1 MTLDLGRFVGL
12 PYAAPN
18 GCWQLVVAVYR
29 ELFGLAL
36 PDYAGD
42 AAGLTREALAALID
56 TQRSAWRPV
65 EAERPG
71 DVVLFRILGAPCHVG
86 VVQAPGLFLHV
97 LHAGQTARIESYRAP
112 TWRQRIEG
120 FYRHADL

>member
-18 GCWQLVVAVYR
+18 GCWRLVVAVYR

-36 PDYAGD
+36 PDYTAD
-42 AAGLTREALAALID
+42 AAGLSRAALASLID
-56 TQRSAWRPV
+56 TQRSAWCRV
-65 EAERPG
+65 EVERPG
-71 DVVLFRILGAPCHVG
+71 DVVLFKILGAACHVG
-86 VVQAPGLFLHV
+86 VVQAPGQFLHV
-97 LHAGQTARIESYRAP
+97 LHAGQTARIESYRSPA
-112 TWRQRIEG
+112 WRPRVEG